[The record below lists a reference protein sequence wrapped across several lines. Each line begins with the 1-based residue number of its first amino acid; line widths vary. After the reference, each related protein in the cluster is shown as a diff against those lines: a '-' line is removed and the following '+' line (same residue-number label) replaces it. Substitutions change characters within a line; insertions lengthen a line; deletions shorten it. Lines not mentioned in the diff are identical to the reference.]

1 MKKYIIIYEN
11 SYKRAVTLTSYTV
24 EAESEKEAL
33 KLVENGEGEQTTE
46 EFLGGQFQS
55 EAIKDIIEL

>member
-46 EFLGGQFQS
+46 EFLGGDFKS
-55 EAIKDIIEL
+55 DEIKDIIEL

>member
-55 EAIKDIIEL
+55 DAIKDIIEL